1 MTDPIQAFYAR
12 RLNPQQYQS
21 VVEPVA
27 EPVKI
32 SKVVRKQES
41 SEDCEDCSEIIDKII
56 SEKPT
61 VKKVRKL
68 IREYIQIKEEED
80 D

>member
-1 MTDPIQAFYAR
+1 MTDPILAYYAR
-12 RLNPQQYQS
+12 KLNPQPYQP
-21 VVEPVA
+21 VVEQVI
-27 EPVKI
+27 EPVKAR
-32 SKVVRKQES
+32 KVARKQES

-68 IREYIQIKEEED
+68 IREYIQIKEDEED
-80 D
+80 